1 LIFHNSSKDAVI
13 TGFWQACISALN
25 PRGTGLNFIR
35 NAARRG
41 AMAKPMSDSTFSEPD
56 LGGAGRDEIL
66 SARFAQMVMQQ
77 AQMALMLLGKTPHPQ
92 TGETVR
98 DLEAARMF
106 IDQLEMIEAKTKG
119 NLNKDEE
126 RLLKQNLMALR
137 MAFVEAVAAPAP
149 ETAKPE
155 AAQPAE
161 NKPAPGTAP
170 LPPTEDES
178 KKKFSKKY

>member
-25 PRGTGLNFIR
+25 PRGTGLSFFR

-41 AMAKPMSDSTFSEPD
+41 AMAIAMSNSTFSEPD

-77 AQMALMLLGKTPHPQ
+77 AQMAMMLLGKTPHPQ

-98 DLEAARMF
+98 ELEAARMF

-119 NLNKDEE
+119 NLSKDEE
-126 RLLKQNLMALR
+126 RLLKQNLMSLR
-137 MAFVEAVAAPAP
+137 MAFVQAVAASAP
-149 ETAKPE
+149 EPASQPAKAKPE
-155 AAQPAE
+155 SAA
-161 NKPAPGTAP
+161 AP
-170 LPPTEDES
+170 PPPGEDES